1 MKKKLVLGLLIVSLG
16 INLVVLGN
24 WWVTQQ
30 WNTPSA
36 EEAIILSE
44 MVQRTVDSE
53 DYQKIAAS
61 EEVLAIDR
69 GLDKATGG
77 AFPYYFYVNVRT
89 DQQSYLFYCDGPE
102 CSTMDNEGW
111 GYSIYEDEDTRLPFR
126 GN

>member
-1 MKKKLVLGLLIVSLG
+1 MEYPVCRGSHHFERDGPTNGGQRGL
-16 INLVVLGN
+16 
-24 WWVTQQ
+24 
-30 WNTPSA
+30 
-36 EEAIILSE
+36 
-44 MVQRTVDSE
+44 
-53 DYQKIAAS
+53 QKIAAS